1 MLVVETFKVSK
12 LGRSSDLVIRDWL
25 NELIT
30 KELGFKLESID
41 IVDILEIELLNDDVM
56 TDVFIT
62 L

>member
-30 KELGFKLESID
+30 KELGFKLASID
-41 IVDILEIELLNDDVM
+41 IVDILDIELLNDDAM